1 MQGWLQR
8 QQGNGFAEAP
18 NGRIL
23 AAGTQILPLF
33 KEVSRSR
40 RRTANHPGPGLPE
53 VRGASAAP
61 VQREPVPDAR
71 NAIENRSDNPGYR
84 VTIAI

>member
-1 MQGWLQR
+1 LRECKVGCSVK
-8 QQGNGFAEAP
+8 QGNGFAEA

-33 KEVSRSR
+33 KEVSHSR

-71 NAIENRSDNPGYR
+71 NAIETEVITL
-84 VTIAI
+84 VTA